1 MLVQSL
7 RERVGARLR
16 NEESGFTLIELL
28 VVMLIIG
35 ILAAIALP
43 SFFNQRDKAGDAE
56 AKSGVKTAQTA
67 IETYATDNDGSYS
80 GATVALLEGI
90 EPTLQN
96 YQLTMLVPPGSDTY
110 TLRRHQPGHDQLVR
124 DREHRRCARLPLW
137 HCRQRWLPG
146 WRRWLGRL
154 IQANPSWPKPAECGR
169 EAGFGP
175 PLVVFAHIRVHSIPL
190 RPTAFRP
197 RAD

>member
-67 IETYATDNDGSYS
+67 IETYATDNDGSYA
-80 GATVALLEGI
+80 GATIVLLEGI
-90 EPTLQN
+90 EPTLVN
-96 YQLTMLVPPGSDTY
+96 YDLAFGAAPTADTY
-110 TLRRHQPGHDQLVR
+110 
-124 DREHRRCARLPLW
+124 
-137 HCRQRWLPG
+137 
-146 WRRWLGRL
+146 
-154 IQANPSWPKPAECGR
+154 N
-169 EAGFGP
+169 
-175 PLVVFAHIRVHSIPL
+175 LVVTNPDTGNTFSIVNNAGSLTFPCTVAGNGGC
-190 RPTAFRP
+190 PAGGGGWGG
-197 RAD
+197 